1 MNKLIDRLS
10 AVAAGCLVLASG
22 LVFAQSGTTTDPTTD
37 STTTSADRAKQ
48 LNRSGANTGAGNIG
62 STLRHDATDGGTA
75 VSGSRT
81 DTTTTTTTTT
91 TTPMAATTPAPAVST
106 DTTTSSTAAVSR
118 PPSEPTVTAAAPTRR
133 ARSDR
138 N

>member
-22 LVFAQSGTTTDPTTD
+22 LVFAQSGTTDTP
-37 STTTSADRAKQ
+37 SPPVDRAKQ
-48 LNRSGANTGAGNIG
+48 LNRSGANTGAGNVG

-81 DTTTTTTTTT
+81 DTTTTSTTP
-91 TTPMAATTPAPAVST
+91 TTPMATTAPTPPSAGT
-106 DTTTSSTAAVSR
+106 DTTTSSTTVAAT
-118 PPSEPTVTAAAPTRR
+118 PPSEPAVVAAAPTRR
-133 ARSDR
+133 PRSDR